1 MSTVILNGQLSDQ
14 RFVHLADDAEIPAQ
28 GTVSVSWSRFNAEAD
43 ALAARGNVVP
53 RLHGDDDIQ
62 AVLPNANKLD
72 VICLEFPKFVDGR
85 CYSFATLLRR
95 NGFNG
100 QLRAV
105 GDVLKDQV
113 FFYTRCGID
122 ALEIRDDRDAADA
135 LKSLNDFSVKYQAA
149 TDEPT
154 PIYRRRA

>member
-14 RFVHLADDAEIPAQ
+14 RFVHVADDAEIPTE
-28 GTVSVSWSRFNAEAD
+28 GTISVSWTRYNNELDTLS
-43 ALAARGNVVP
+43 ARGNVVP

-62 AVLPNANKLD
+62 AVLPTANQFET
-72 VICLEFPKFVDGR
+72 ICLEFPEFIDGR

-95 NGFNG
+95 HGYQG

-113 FFYTRCGID
+113 FFYARCGIN
-122 ALEIRDDRDAADA
+122 ALEIRNDRDAADA
-135 LKSLNDFSVKYQAA
+135 LKSLQDFSVKYQAA
-149 TDEPT
+149 TDEPM

>member
-14 RFVHLADDAEIPAQ
+14 RFVHLADDADMPAE
-28 GTVSVSWSRFNAEAD
+28 GTVSVSWTRFNDEAD

-62 AVLPNANKLD
+62 AVLPSADKFET
-72 VICLEFPKFVDGR
+72 ICLEFPEFIDGR

-95 NGFNG
+95 NGYKG

-113 FFYTRCGID
+113 FFYDRCGID

-135 LKSLNDFSVKYQAA
+135 LKSLQDFSVKYQAA

-154 PIYRRRA
+154 PIYRRRG